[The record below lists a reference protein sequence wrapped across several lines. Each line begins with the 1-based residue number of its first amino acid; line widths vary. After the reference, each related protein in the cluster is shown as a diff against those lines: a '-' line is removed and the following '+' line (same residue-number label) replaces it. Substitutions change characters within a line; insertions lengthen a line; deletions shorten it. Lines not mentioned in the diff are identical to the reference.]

1 SELLIARLQAGR
13 AVGLGLAIVTRG
25 QPGLALRLQ
34 RIEILARQPLR
45 DLAVERREP
54 GVERRQLVVP
64 ADLLLHP
71 VAGLAAIE
79 ARSGRPRRLTRQHD
93 RSHQRKTDCDAHN
106 YPHRFRSRPQTTGV
120 ICRGASTNC
129 CACSSPIK
137 RRLLADWT
145 LVSRRQ
151 ARMIPAVWLVTRFS
165 SALPRANPSPFPP
178 PTRGRGLELASYSI
192 S

>member
-79 ARSGRPRRLTRQHD
+79 ARSGRRGGLAHQHD
-93 RSHQRKTDCDAHN
+93 RSCEHERKSDRDAHE
-106 YPHRFRSRPQTTGV
+106 YPPDAK
-120 ICRGASTNC
+120 RGA
-129 CACSSPIK
+129 
-137 RRLLADWT
+137 D
-145 LVSRRQ
+145 
-151 ARMIPAVWLVTRFS
+151 
-165 SALPRANPSPFPP
+165 
-178 PTRGRGLELASYSI
+178 
-192 S
+192 